1 MMIRVATPLD
11 ISALYGMLHVMH
23 SETVHDVS
31 PIRSDKLVAAISKCI
46 HDGVVLVA
54 EIDGRIIGSI
64 EKQIDET
71 NLFLAGKEDILS
83 LIS

>member
-1 MMIRVATPLD
+1 MLIRTATPLD

-31 PIRSDKLVAAISKCI
+31 PVRSDKMVAAISRAI

-64 EKQIDET
+64 GGAEMTDWWSDKKVS
-71 NLFLAGKEDILS
+71 G
-83 LIS
+83 